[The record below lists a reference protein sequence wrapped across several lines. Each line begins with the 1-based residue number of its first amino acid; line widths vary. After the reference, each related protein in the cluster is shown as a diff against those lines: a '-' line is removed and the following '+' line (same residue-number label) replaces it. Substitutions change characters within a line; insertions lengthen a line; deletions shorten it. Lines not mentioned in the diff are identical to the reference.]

1 MFNIRD
7 FRRED
12 FETLWA
18 IDQQC
23 FEPGIA
29 YSRFELALYIK
40 RAGAYTLVAEGAPDG
55 AHEASP
61 KPIAGF
67 VVAENGR
74 RGVGHIIT
82 IDVLEHAR
90 RHGLGSRLLTA
101 AEDRLR
107 TSGCRGIVLETAT
120 DNLAAQAFYRR
131 HQYVV
136 TKTIPHYYSNG
147 ADALVL
153 RKNL

>member
-1 MFNIRD
+1 MFTIRD

-29 YSRFELALYIK
+29 YSRFELGLYIK
-40 RAGAYTLVAEGAPDG
+40 RAGGCTLVAEGTSDG
-55 AHEASP
+55 GNPGSHG
-61 KPIAGF
+61 PIAGF

-82 IDVLEHAR
+82 LDVLEHAR

-107 TSGCRGIVLETAT
+107 TGGCRGVVLETAT
-120 DNLAAQAFYRR
+120 DNFAAQAFYRR
-131 HQYVV
+131 HQYVT
-136 TKTIPHYYSNG
+136 TKTIPNYYSNG